1 MLSRFCTHIY
11 HVDILRLSLRILY
24 HHFYIYIYIYIYN
37 LIVTI
42 IGKMIQTLVFLITE
56 STMPLGYEVHGLY
69 HHFGLEK
76 YVIKKKFT
84 I

>member
-1 MLSRFCTHIY
+1 M
-11 HVDILRLSLRILY
+11 DILRLSLRILY
-24 HHFYIYIYIYIYN
+24 HHLKKKIYIYIYIYIKFDSYN
-37 LIVTI
+37 NREE
-42 IGKMIQTLVFLITE
+42 IQTLVFLIRE
-56 STMPLGYEVHGLY
+56 STMPLGYEAHGLY